1 MSRAPAHGDAF
12 GMTADPAAYMPRA
25 ATERALGELERALF
39 AGDLP
44 VVLSG
49 PTGIGKTLLLRVAE
63 RRLGGRLQ
71 CVYIAYAALPASEL
85 CAWVLGLLGE
95 PAPANGDNE
104 AGLLAAARRRAAAG
118 TPLVLLIDDASA
130 VPSAAAERMRA
141 LAADSGGSLRLVAAG
156 IGNGSVGDW
165 VKRFGPRVER
175 VSIDAPM
182 TAAETALYV
191 RARLERGGVSPEARS
206 RFDSVVLDRI
216 HRRSG
221 GVPRAVHALAG
232 EFLRIGAAALP
243 ANPLESLLLGDDAEL
258 AAGRAAAIARGPVE
272 RVRETTRPH
281 DVALAAASAASPGA
295 EAAPAAT
302 VGAEPASSGRP
313 AMRAVRSADPLER
326 PFDPAA
332 PVVPT
337 PLRVVPPRSDPP
349 AAVAPPS
356 EPPLLLPASTA
367 SVRAPE
373 TATRIPAAAAPPSP
387 GPPARE
393 TPATPGAEAPPVP
406 GPIEAWTPAAEALTD
421 EPFDDEADDTSFEPI
436 RPRPAAR
443 GWRGAA
449 APYGAKPP
457 LTLRR
462 GLRWQEVFLAVLGL
476 GAIALAVPL
485 MRQALTAPTPVRDTR
500 STLEPREPEV
510 ETRLPESQ
518 EPAPVT
524 PREMPPAGPPVR
536 ETAPAPP
543 QPRPPTA
550 GAPGARAPAP
560 PAAVDP
566 AIAAAAPIPVHINAS
581 PWATVEVDGIDMG
594 ETPIAGVPLL
604 PGPHAFKAR
613 MPDGRVIERTIQISA
628 ETRHVTFE

>member
-1 MSRAPAHGDAF
+1 MSRAATHHDAF

-25 ATERALGELERALF
+25 ATERALGELERALV

-49 PTGIGKTLLLRVAE
+49 PTGIGKTVLLRVSE
-63 RRLGGRLQ
+63 RRLSGRLH

-104 AGLLAAARRRAAAG
+104 AGLVAAARRRAATG

-130 VPSAAAERMRA
+130 VPGDAAERMRA

-165 VKRFGPRVER
+165 AKRFGARVER

-191 RARLERGGVSPEARS
+191 RARLERAGVSAEARG

-216 HRRSG
+216 FRRSG
-221 GVPRAVHALAG
+221 GVPRAVNALGG

-243 ANPLESLLLGDDAEL
+243 ANPLESLLLGDDTDIAV
-258 AAGRAAAIARGPVE
+258 ARASASARAPAD
-272 RVRETTRPH
+272 RVRETQAPH
-281 DVALAAASAASPGA
+281 DVALAAAAAAAPGA
-295 EAAPAAT
+295 EASPPVAIDSKPT
-302 VGAEPASSGRP
+302 PFGRP
-313 AMRAVRSADPLER
+313 AARAVRSADPLER

-337 PLRVVPPRSDPP
+337 PLRVVPPLSPP
-349 AAVAPPS
+349 APVDAPVEPPVLLTATSTTVRPPEVAPRPPPAVAP
-356 EPPLLLPASTA
+356 AVA
-367 SVRAPE
+367 
-373 TATRIPAAAAPPSP
+373 
-387 GPPARE
+387 
-393 TPATPGAEAPPVP
+393 ATPIA
-406 GPIEAWTPAAEALTD
+406 PIEPSKAVEAIEPIEEWTPAPEALTD
-421 EPFDDEADDTSFEPI
+421 DAYADEGNDTSFEPI
-436 RPRPAAR
+436 RPRPGAR

-449 APYGAKPP
+449 ASRTAKP
-457 LTLRR
+457 TLLLGR

-485 MRQALTAPTPVRDTR
+485 MRQVLTPPTPARDAP
-500 STLEPREPEV
+500 SVPEPEAPRP
-510 ETRLPESQ
+510 ETRLPQPE
-518 EPAPVT
+518 ERAPAPV
-524 PREMPPAGPPVR
+524 RAVEPPVR
-536 ETAPAPP
+536 ETPPAP
-543 QPRPPTA
+543 QARPTTA
-550 GAPGARAPAP
+550 RSAAARAPAP

-566 AIAAAAPIPVHINAS
+566 APALAAVAPIPVHINAS
-581 PWATVEVDGIDMG
+581 PWAMVEVDGIDMG

-604 PGPHAFKAR
+604 PGPHHFKAKL
-613 MPDGRVIERTIQISA
+613 PDGRVVERTVEIGP
-628 ETRHVTFE
+628 ETRHVTFD